1 MGLTIKKMCPVA
13 FVEKRLDILFLAY
26 DHWTH
31 FLTTVKLQGHIFIQ
45 TQFDLHIWILACG
58 FCPLMNGES
67 HQKCSWLLSLF
78 ETNESCWKRGPYS
91 FEGPGKVD
99 PQVNPWWGKQ
109 RGKKKK
115 SPSFSDPSMKVHFI
129 QRTWNISLCLTSTV
143 STVWILLP
151 SAEIGAGRESV

>member
-1 MGLTIKKMCPVA
+1 MGLNIKKMSPVA

-45 TQFDLHIWILACG
+45 TQFNLYIWSLVCG

-67 HQKCSWLLSLF
+67 HQKKVFMTPLTFWSQRKLLKKRTLF
-78 ETNESCWKRGPYS
+78 I
-91 FEGPGKVD
+91 
-99 PQVNPWWGKQ
+99 WGKQ
-109 RGKKKK
+109 GGKNGIELK

-129 QRTWNISLCLTSTV
+129 QRTWNVSLCLTSTV